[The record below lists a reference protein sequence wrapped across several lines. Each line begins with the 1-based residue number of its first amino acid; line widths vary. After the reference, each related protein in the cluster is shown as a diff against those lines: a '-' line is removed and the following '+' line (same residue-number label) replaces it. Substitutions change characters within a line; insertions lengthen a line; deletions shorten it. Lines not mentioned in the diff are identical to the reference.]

1 MTSLPLDIKR
11 GGGITKGSS
20 RNLQL
25 TVLWVQEPSF
35 LLLEFTLPWQLL
47 NLPCL
52 LKF

>member
-11 GGGITKGSS
+11 GGGITKWAS

-25 TVLWVQEPSF
+25 TVLWAQEPSF
-35 LLLEFTLPWQLL
+35 LLLEFMLPWLLL

-52 LKF
+52 LKV